1 LDQTYQLVDVFD
13 ERSVV
18 RVIISDDGS
27 SLVRRF
33 SSSFPHLVRAQSQ
46 EAGRRDSF
54 DSAAG
59 YATPSLSSLNTSSPI
74 SHHRLNGQSLDEARK
89 SLNVTEI
96 HNIQNRGSEEQPR
109 LLGRSP
115 EIAPEPVPKVTPA
128 STRQP
133 KRKRQNRTE
142 IPASPENGS
151 PPEKKR
157 SIEMASTQ
165 PVTLSETQESLPQP
179 EELKIPE
186 TPVQSRK
193 RKASTVKPRT
203 PPKEKNARKT
213 SANATQEETAMQVDT
228 FNPRPKESEPEKQVV
243 TLSTPQGTRPPRQRS
258 QKMERESKVALENE
272 PPKVEEQSKFEEPAK
287 PVEPPLKAPA
297 KPRGRKAAPKS
308 PTTQS
313 RSADSLQL
321 VEPGV
326 ANPAKRQTAGGKS
339 KAAPVIT
346 SPTSPTI
353 QLSDTSATSQSKS
366 LDVPS
371 DDEDIATSDTSSSA
385 SSDSE
390 SDSGS
395 ESEKSDSGSDSDE
408 ESSGEKMSVEET
420 RSSSESV
427 GTSSLGS
434 SSPKAKSVSPAGSP
448 VRKTASVDV
457 TKPSVHRSLSRSASV
472 ASKSTSSSDSGSG
485 SDSDS
490 DSESSASDSSA
501 SGSKSGSEDKESGSE
516 SESSQ
521 SDSDSDSHSDS
532 NASNY
537 SKASKISISKPASE
551 SSAASSNSSGK
562 ENFSSSSNIVA
573 ASLGGHTIEKPRS
586 VIKQLPASQITDRT
600 SPRSTNLSQQSAT
613 MVVGR
618 GGSKLGN
625 WTGLSQI
632 SQRMEAMAKAPQP
645 TKKVREESEESE
657 SQSDSTDDSS
667 DESDHHGNGVPKA
680 KLAGRAPAT
689 KKKSS
694 GGLRAMFK

>member
-1 LDQTYQLVDVFD
+1 LDQTYQLFDVFD

-18 RVIISDDGS
+18 RVLISDDGS
-27 SLVRRF
+27 NTLRRF
-33 SSSFPHLVRAQSQ
+33 SSSFTHLARAQSQ

-54 DSAAG
+54 DSLTG

-74 SHHRLNGQSLDEARK
+74 SHHRLNGQSLDEARN
-89 SLNVTEI
+89 LINVTEI

-115 EIAPEPVPKVTPA
+115 EIAPEPVPKVTSA

-133 KRKRQNRTE
+133 KRKRQNQTE

-157 SIEMASTQ
+157 SIEMASKQ
-165 PVTLSETQESLPQP
+165 PITISETQESLPQP

-193 RKASTVKPRT
+193 RKASTIKPST
-203 PPKEKNARKT
+203 PPMGKNARKT
-213 SANATQEETAMQVDT
+213 SANASQEETAMQVDT
-228 FNPRPKESEPEKQVV
+228 VNPRPKESEPEKQVV
-243 TLSTPQGTRPPRQRS
+243 TLPTPQRTKPPRQRRRKS
-258 QKMERESKVALENE
+258 KMKSKAALETE
-272 PPKVEEQSKFEEPAK
+272 HPKLEEQSNVEEPAK
-287 PVEPPLKAPA
+287 PIEPPLKPPA

-313 RSADSLQL
+313 QLANSLQL
-321 VEPGV
+321 MEPGV
-326 ANPAKRQTAGGKS
+326 ANPANTQTARGKS

-353 QLSDTSATSQSKS
+353 QLSDTSATSQSQS
-366 LDVPS
+366 LCIPS
-371 DDEDIATSDTSSSA
+371 DDEDIATSETSSYA

-390 SDSGS
+390 NDNGS
-395 ESEKSDSGSDSDE
+395 ESEKSDSSSDSDE
-408 ESSGEKMSVEET
+408 ESSGEKMSVDET
-420 RSSSESV
+420 GSSSKSV
-427 GTSSLGS
+427 GTSSSGS
-434 SSPKAKSVSPAGSP
+434 SSPKAKSVSPAGFPVSKASSP
-448 VRKTASVDV
+448 DV
-457 TKPSVHRSLSRSASV
+457 TKVIAHRNLSRSASV
-472 ASKSTSSSDSGSG
+472 ASKSISSSDSGSG
-485 SDSDS
+485 SDSA
-490 DSESSASDSSA
+490 ELSASESSA

-521 SDSDSDSHSDS
+521 SDSESDSDSDSD
-532 NASNY
+532 ASHY
-537 SKASKISISKPASE
+537 SKASKASISKPASE

-600 SPRSTNLSQQSAT
+600 SPRSTNLSQRSAT